1 MSKYNFAQKDL
12 VAFDY
17 GGVTGYGSIAG
28 VATTELPIL
37 GYYYIVNVLTSNQ
50 NLPSADYPFTTVTV
64 PEIGIIK
71 LTLGEKHDL
80 IDDVPVRHIWLGNK
94 HILSLKA
101 AYLNA
106 VAAMP
111 EPERSDHVH
120 DWAKSMYTITKLPS
134 KVTFNHLH
142 QLLRYYA
149 VHRGY

>member
-37 GYYYIVNVLTSNQ
+37 GYYYIINVLTSNQ
-50 NLPSADYPFTTVTV
+50 NLPSEAYPFTTLTL
-64 PEIGIIK
+64 PEIGIVK
-71 LTLGEKHDL
+71 LTMDEKHSL
-80 IDDVPVRHIWLGNK
+80 IDDVSVRHVWLGTK
-94 HILSLKA
+94 HILSLKTE
-101 AYLNA
+101 YLYA

-120 DWAKSMYTITKLPS
+120 DWAHSMFAITELPS
-134 KVTFNHLH
+134 KVSFNHLH
-142 QLLRYYA
+142 QLLRHYTS
-149 VHRGY
+149 RGY